1 MSTEHWILSTL
12 GLYSSLTGIAA
23 AVVIIVVLSSL
34 NTSENKFWKTFSHIL
49 PHAFVTVWLLGFA
62 VYDAGMYHDNP
73 WSLATNAPLA
83 VLHAFGMFLLDS
95 DISCIQD
102 SAHKSTAFMAFFSL
116 AHFLAALVSMVFVIK
131 HFGFNIM
138 AAIKLFL
145 VSHTGRGKRK
155 LFIFWGM
162 NDATYYLAKSINST
176 RDQHGLYNTV
186 IVRTND
192 GDDQDNARN
201 GMERLFNFL
210 SLNNND
216 LERLNQLHCLTTN
229 TFTNL
234 ATLSVPSDNNILR
247 EMELQSLCRLINKK
261 STSEVHL
268 FFLSNQPEANIQA
281 VANMRH
287 DSTLQHFIE
296 DPSHKVKFY
305 CRARYNSVHR
315 VIEDYRMQQRM
326 QAKVVD
332 TAHISVEAIKESDSL
347 QPVNYVTVEPDATVS
362 STFHALIV
370 DFNEVGLDALR
381 FLYEFGA
388 FVKTGSTPDPKRS
401 PFRCD
406 VVSKQGFLAEPLTGI
421 TFHHTDSQSTLF
433 HKKLEQ
439 WVTTLNYVIIAGDDD
454 EANISL
460 AVNTFRTAIRL
471 RQDMSQFVIVVRIQ
485 HDKGGYISRI
495 VEHYNRL
502 WTNEHP
508 DWPAPFVTFGA
519 EETVY
524 TYDLIINERREKDA
538 RRFEEEYN
546 KTYNQQPRKYRTD
559 TYSGIMNKRR
569 TEQQNIANSLHKTTK
584 RLLALRSLGED
595 QYALLPHMRITRQ
608 PGTTVYNIQQSVPHI
623 ITVLNTLAQT
633 EHLRWNA
640 SHQIMGYTTT
650 DDIDARDEARL
661 IHGCI
666 KPWQQLTEAYRSSDY
681 NVVDLSLNINA
692 PVPKGLNTQTRIT
705 EN

>member
-1 MSTEHWILSTL
+1 MHLSTL

-23 AVVIIVVLSSL
+23 AVIMVAVLSGL
-34 NTSENKFWKTFSHIL
+34 NTSENKFWKTFSRML
-49 PHAFVTVWLLGFA
+49 PHAFVIVWLMGFA

-73 WSLATNAPLA
+73 WSLVGNAPLA

-95 DISCIQD
+95 DISSIQSSYHE
-102 SAHKSTAFMAFFSL
+102 SAPYMAAFSL

-131 HFGFNIM
+131 HFGFNIV
-138 AAIKLFL
+138 AAIKLFF
-145 VSHTGRGKRK
+145 VSRTGRGKPK

-162 NDATYYLAKSINST
+162 NDATYRLAKSINST
-176 RDQHGLYNTV
+176 HDQQGLYHTV
-186 IVRTND
+186 IVRTT
-192 GDDQDNARN
+192 DDDLAAAPRN

-210 SLNNND
+210 SLNTDD
-216 LERLNQLHCLTTN
+216 LERLKQLNSLTTN
-229 TFTNL
+229 TFTKI
-234 ATLSVPSDNNILR
+234 ATLSVPPGNTILK
-247 EMELQSLCRLINKK
+247 EMGLKALCRLINKK
-261 STSEVHL
+261 STCEVHL
-268 FFLSNQPEANIQA
+268 FFLSDKPEANIKG
-281 VANMRH
+281 VANMRR
-287 DSTLQHFIE
+287 DATLQQFIV
-296 DPSHKVKFY
+296 DPNHKVKFY

-315 VIEDYRMQQRM
+315 VIEDDCLQQRM
-326 QAKVVD
+326 QVRVVD
-332 TAHISVEAIKESDSL
+332 TAHISVEALKESGSL

-370 DFNEVGLDALR
+370 GFNEVGLDALR

-388 FVKTGSTPDPKRS
+388 FVKTGSAANPERS

-406 VVSKQGFLAEPLTGI
+406 VVSKQGFLAEQLTGV
-421 TFHHTDSQSTLF
+421 TFHRTDSHSATF

-460 AVNTFRTAIRL
+460 AVKTFKTAIRL
-471 RQDMSQFVIVVRIQ
+471 RQDMSRFVIVVRIQ
-485 HDKGGYISRI
+485 HDRGGHISRI

-502 WTNEHP
+502 WSNEHP
-508 DWPAPFVTFGA
+508 DEPTTIVTFGA
-519 EETVY
+519 EDAVY

-546 KTYNQQPRKYRTD
+546 KTFRQQPRKYRID

-569 TEQQNIANSLHKTTK
+569 TEQQNMANSMHKATK
-584 RLLALRSLGED
+584 RLLALKALGEE
-595 QYALLPHMRITRQ
+595 QYAVLPHLGITRQ
-608 PGTTVYNIQQSVPHI
+608 QGTTTYSFTPSLGSHI
-623 ITVLNTLAQT
+623 IAVLNTLAQT

-650 DDIDARDEARL
+650 DDIDGRDEARL

-666 KPWQQLTEAYRSSDY
+666 KPWQQLTEDYRSSDY
-681 NVVDLSLNINA
+681 NVVDLSLG
-692 PVPKGLNTQTRIT
+692 VKS
-705 EN
+705 